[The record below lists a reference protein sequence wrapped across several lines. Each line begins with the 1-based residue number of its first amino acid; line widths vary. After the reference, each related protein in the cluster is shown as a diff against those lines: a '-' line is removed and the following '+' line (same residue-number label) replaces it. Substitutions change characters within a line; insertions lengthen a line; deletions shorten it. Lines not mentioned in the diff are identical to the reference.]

1 MHLGCIFKATGQN
14 TMRMKTHNP
23 SWITLLAM
31 MSLLVLVF
39 YSCRPLDPPEPGYNI
54 VADIDGNVYRTV
66 IIGDQEWMAE
76 NLRVTRYNN
85 GDDIPTDLYHEDWT
99 NTTEGLMLYLTTT
112 IRGLMALIH
121 PKKWWKPMVNF
132 TIGML

>member
-1 MHLGCIFKATGQN
+1 M
-14 TMRMKTHNP
+14 MMKTHRN
-23 SWITLLAM
+23 SWTLLLAM
-31 MSLLVLVF
+31 MSLPIF
-39 YSCRPLDPPEPGYNI
+39 GFFSCSDDDPEPDPNL
-54 VADIDGNVYRTV
+54 VTHIDGNVYRTV